1 MHLKHCQVSFFCR
14 MKLALN
20 ACKQRTQYL
29 NICRF
34 NSTTVTKISY
44 FVLAPSKECSIR
56 NEVAVNLNS
65 VAVAKISNIMI
76 VSSKEVI
83 DVLTIS
89 E

>member
-1 MHLKHCQVSFFCR
+1 MHLKHSQVSFFCKV
-14 MKLALN
+14 KLTLN

-44 FVLAPSKECSIR
+44 FVLAPSKGCSIR

-65 VAVAKISNIMI
+65 VAVAKILKIMI
-76 VSSKEVI
+76 VSSKAVI
-83 DVLTIS
+83 DVVW
-89 E
+89 